1 MASRTRAEFNL
12 QDQKS
17 KTAKSKIAYSAKAYV
32 NQGLRELNLKPKEAS
47 ALREKLIPIVTS
59 RMTNDRMRTISRVQ
73 NVVAREKKAK
83 IKKATGSIG

>member
-17 KTAKSKIAYSAKAYV
+17 RLAPSKIRYAATSYV
-32 NQGLRELNLKPKEAS
+32 NQGLRNLNLKPKEAS

-59 RMTNDRMRTISRVQ
+59 RMTNDRMRTVSRVQ
-73 NVVAREKKAK
+73 NVIAREKKAK
-83 IKKATGSIG
+83 IAKATGSIG

>member
-17 KTAKSKIAYSAKAYV
+17 KASKSKIAYSAKAYV
-32 NQGLRELNLKPKEAS
+32 NQGLRELNLKPKEAD
-47 ALREKLIPIVTS
+47 ALRAKLIPIVAS

-73 NVVAREKKAK
+73 NVIASQKKAK
-83 IKKATGSIG
+83 ITKATGSIG